1 MGPNFHFYI
10 VLDSPKKK
18 FMNIQDLI
26 PSRDLME
33 EVTFAVTLEFRGS
46 PYNFSIIGKPIEIA
60 LGQLFSSPNMV

>member
-1 MGPNFHFYI
+1 
-10 VLDSPKKK
+10 
-18 FMNIQDLI
+18 MNIQDLI